1 MKSYDELKAEME
13 TIQQQMAEAKK
24 NERTNAL
31 KEVKRLC
38 KEFGFTAGMLKGS
51 SAKGRKSNTFFAF
64 LDFCLRSPLFFI
76 RAISI
81 QLNNI

>member
-1 MKSYDELKAEME
+1 MKSYDERKAELE

-38 KEFGFTAGMLKGS
+38 KEFEFTAGMLKG
-51 SAKGRKSNTFFAF
+51 ALAEGRQKK
-64 LDFCLRSPLFFI
+64 
-76 RAISI
+76 
-81 QLNNI
+81 